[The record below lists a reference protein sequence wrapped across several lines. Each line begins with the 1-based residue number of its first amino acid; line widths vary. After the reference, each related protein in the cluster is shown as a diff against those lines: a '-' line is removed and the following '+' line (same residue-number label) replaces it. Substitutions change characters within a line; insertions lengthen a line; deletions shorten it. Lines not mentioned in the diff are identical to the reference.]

1 MTLIGILLA
10 LVIERVLSHVREWRE
25 HAWYRRYVQ
34 WLAGHMKAEWLW
46 QTPFGLALLLGAPL
60 LAAGMIQAA
69 LDGGFL
75 ELLGLIWAVL
85 VLVMCLGPRDLGE
98 EVHAFIE
105 ASHRDD
111 TQEMTRIAD
120 DLGANRLNGKGDD
133 CRPLSTAVFIQGHE
147 RLLAVLF
154 WFFLLG
160 PLGALLYR
168 LTANLACLLPQMEN
182 SSDDLREAAAR
193 LHALLAWVPA
203 RITAGLYMLAGST
216 DDAIAGW
223 SRAHQDD
230 NADWAEVTWRVLAGV
245 GCGAMQIEDGNHQK
259 VEMNAEDS
267 LLEALGLVR
276 RALFLA
282 LGILAAFTLGGW
294 MI

>member
-10 LVIERVLSHVREWRE
+10 LVIERALSHVREWRE
-25 HAWYRRYVQ
+25 HAWYRRYVH
-34 WLAGHMKAEWLW
+34 WLADSVKAEWLW

-60 LAAGMIQAA
+60 LLAAGIQGA

-75 ELLGLIWAVL
+75 ELMGLIWAVL
-85 VLVMCLGPRDLGE
+85 VLIMCLGPRDLGE
-98 EVHAFIE
+98 EVHSFIE
-105 ASHRDD
+105 ANHRDD
-111 TQEMTRIAD
+111 AEEMTRIAD
-120 DLGANRLNGKGDD
+120 DLGVNRLEGRDD
-133 CRPLSTAVFIQGHE
+133 QCRPLSTAVFIQGHE

-154 WFFLLG
+154 WFFVLG

-168 LTANLACLLPQMEN
+168 LTANLAGLLPKMDG
-182 SSDDLREAAAR
+182 SSEDLCEAAVR
-193 LHALLAWVPA
+193 LHAVLAWVPA

-216 DDAIAGW
+216 NDAIAGW
-223 SRAHQDD
+223 SRAHQDS
-230 NADWAEVTWRVLAGV
+230 NAEWPEVTWRVLAMV
-245 GCGAMQIEDGNHQK
+245 GCGAMQIEDGDNK
-259 VEMNAEDS
+259 RIELNAEDS

-282 LGILAAFTLGGW
+282 LGVLAAFTLGGW